1 MIFIKDIWTLQVKLA
16 KIAGKTD
23 KRANKLS
30 SSSKFGMAFEFLLL
44 RATTGDKKAQRTAR
58 WWHKYLA
65 ARKQIDDQDNNE
77 NNNDENIVVLN
88 EV

>member
-1 MIFIKDIWTLQVKLA
+1 M
-16 KIAGKTD
+16 
-23 KRANKLS
+23 RPS
-30 SSSKFGMAFEFLLL
+30 
-44 RATTGDKKAQRTAR
+44 RGDKKAQRTAR

-77 NNNDENIVVLN
+77 NNNDENIVALN